1 MWMMLLHL
9 HANQNADDDDD
20 DDDHT
25 IFPECPLLLHHL
37 NNASKSLTTRN
48 LIQKMSCPSP

>member
-1 MWMMLLHL
+1 MIIKMLMM
-9 HANQNADDDDD
+9 NDDDDD

-37 NNASKSLTTRN
+37 NASKSLTTRN